1 MNEVHWSDSELRK
14 FVEAESHYSWFS
26 DVSDREDDRSR
37 FREEVRSR
45 IVASAQIGLLERV
58 GVVTDPEG
66 IAAVAVDLTLELC
79 CKDDTRRWLLVS
91 TEPWD
96 YLTEWITL
104 EIVKS
109 YKATAG
115 RKRPSDKILKE
126 IERAN
131 Q

>member
-1 MNEVHWSDSELRK
+1 
-14 FVEAESHYSWFS
+14 
-26 DVSDREDDRSR
+26 
-37 FREEVRSR
+37 
-45 IVASAQIGLLERV
+45 
-58 GVVTDPEG
+58 
-66 IAAVAVDLTLELC
+66 
-79 CKDDTRRWLLVS
+79 VS